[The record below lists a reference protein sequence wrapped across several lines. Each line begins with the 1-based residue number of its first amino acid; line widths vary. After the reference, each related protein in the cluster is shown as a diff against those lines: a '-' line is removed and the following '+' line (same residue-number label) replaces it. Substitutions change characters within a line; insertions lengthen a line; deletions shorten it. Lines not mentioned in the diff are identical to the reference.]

1 MDVLRGRTFHEVAL
15 GDVFHHA
22 VTIGEAHLVTGA
34 GLIGDFNPLHVD
46 EEFARRSRFGG
57 RILHGVLTSALFG
70 APLGNLFAGTAMAY
84 LEHNCR
90 FRAPVM
96 IGDTLRFEWRVVEL
110 LDKPERKA
118 GIVACDGTATNQ
130 RGDTVATAHGKMLV
144 GYVAG
149 ARPD

>member
-1 MDVLRGRTFHEVAL
+1 MDVLRGRTFREVAV
-15 GDVFHHA
+15 GDVFHHS
-22 VTIGEAHLVTGA
+22 VTIGETHLVTGA

-57 RILHGVLTSALFG
+57 RILHGVLTSALMG
-70 APLGNLFAGTAMAY
+70 APLGNLFAGTAVAY

-90 FRAPVM
+90 FRAPVL
-96 IGDTLRFEWRVVEL
+96 IGDTLRFEWRVVQL
-110 LDKPERKA
+110 VDKPERQA

-130 RGDTVATAHGKMLV
+130 RGEVVATAHGKMLV
-144 GYVAG
+144 GY